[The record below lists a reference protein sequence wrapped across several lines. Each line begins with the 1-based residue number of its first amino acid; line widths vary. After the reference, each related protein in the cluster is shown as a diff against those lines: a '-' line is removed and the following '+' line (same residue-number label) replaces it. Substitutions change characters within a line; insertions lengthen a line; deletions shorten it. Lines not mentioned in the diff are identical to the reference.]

1 MASSMTSSPPAAP
14 RRPLFIR
21 WWYEP
26 VQRRRVIV
34 ATVLALLYAT
44 GVGYGSWSRVC
55 AGDRCPSIMRIDP
68 RQRPQVQT
76 SKVYA
81 ADGRLISEYGLQR
94 RTVVPLDQIPVHVR
108 QAFLATEDKRF
119 YTHHGIDF
127 YRLPGAVLKG
137 FRGFSTITQQLARN
151 VFKDKITRE
160 RSLGRKLRQ
169 ARVALELER
178 NF

>member
-1 MASSMTSSPPAAP
+1 MASSMTPSPAAADRRAAS
-14 RRPLFIR
+14 RRPCLVR

-26 VQRRRVIV
+26 VQRRRVII
-34 ATVLALLYAT
+34 ATVLALLYAS
-44 GVGYGSWSRVC
+44 GLAYGSWTRVC

-94 RTVVPLDQIPVHVR
+94 RTVVPLEQIPVHVR

-119 YTHHGIDF
+119 YSHHGIDF
-127 YRLPGAVLKG
+127 YRRPGAEPNR
-137 FRGFSTITQQLARN
+137 FRGCYTITQ
-151 VFKDKITRE
+151 
-160 RSLGRKLRQ
+160 
-169 ARVALELER
+169 
-178 NF
+178 